1 MATTKAGFKTINLT
15 KIFDKMDRLRCL
27 EPMVWYY
34 QCVNRSIGHLAG
46 RERDKYEEHLARMSP
61 EQVRDFR
68 RYINTDLD
76 NLSIEFYLQ
85 RAAWAKE
92 CYQKD
97 EAGKEAKEEHK
108 KEALEDPSRHPCQMK
123 GGFARIADSGEELDY
138 TYEQFLGETLPI
150 FVAIH
155 NHLASINRALGNLY
169 YYATEVPFSSFTP
182 TGKTE
187 ILHMSKE
194 LERLMLGLLVATH
207 LQRRHEWQTDLVSY
221 LASCRSDCYRFL
233 ETIPRY
239 YQNHRMRLVVF
250 PIDPVPEN
258 VDPYRVPEDVDPYRG
273 RARLNPLPLTCA
285 PWSAGA
291 YLDFLDTYQNIVHH
305 LMAVIVWSIRLY
317 SVWYFVPRRYLRL
330 ISPMQ
335 PH

>member
-1 MATTKAGFKTINLT
+1 
-15 KIFDKMDRLRCL
+15 MDRLRCL

-46 RERDKYEEHLARMSP
+46 RQRNRYEEHLARMSP

-85 RAAWAKE
+85 RVEWAKE
-92 CYQKD
+92 CYVERDKQR
-97 EAGKEAKEEHK
+97 HK
-108 KEALEDPSRHPCQMK
+108 KDALDNPPRHPCQMK
-123 GGFARIADSGEELDY
+123 GGFQRIAAAGNEPDY

-155 NHLASINRALGNLY
+155 NHLTSINRALGNLY
-169 YYATEVPFSSFTP
+169 YYTTEVPFSSFTP

-187 ILHMSKE
+187 ILHMTKE
-194 LERLMLGLLVATH
+194 LDRLMMGLLVATH
-207 LQRRHEWQTDLVSY
+207 LQRRHVWQTDLVSY
-221 LASCRSDCYRFL
+221 LVTCRSDCYRFL

-250 PIDPVPEN
+250 PIDPVAE
-258 VDPYRVPEDVDPYRG
+258 EADPYRG
-273 RARLNPLPLTCA
+273 KEKLDRLPLSCV

-305 LMAVIVWSIRLY
+305 IMAVAVWTLRLY
-317 SVWYFVPRRYLRL
+317 SLWYFVPRRYLRL
-330 ISPMQ
+330 VSPMQ
-335 PH
+335 H

>member
-1 MATTKAGFKTINLT
+1 MCPKKTEPPKAENLFAEVNLGT
-15 KIFDKMDRLRCL
+15 VFGKMDSLQCLR
-27 EPMVWYY
+27 PMVWYY

-46 RERDKYEEHLARMSP
+46 RKRHEDEGQLARMSP
-61 EQVRDFR
+61 DQVRDFR

-85 RAAWAKE
+85 RAQWARR
-92 CYQKD
+92 CYRGRKHEQHRE
-97 EAGKEAKEEHK
+97 EAIAN
-108 KEALEDPSRHPCQMK
+108 PSRHPCQMK
-123 GGFARIADSGEELDY
+123 GGFARIAKSGKELDY

-187 ILHMSKE
+187 ILHMTKE
-194 LERLMLGLLVATH
+194 LERLMMGLLVSTH
-207 LQRRHEWQTDLVSY
+207 LQRRHDWQTDVVSY
-221 LASCRSDCYRFL
+221 LVSCRSDCYRFL

-250 PIDPVPEN
+250 PIDPVPEDA
-258 VDPYRVPEDVDPYRG
+258 DPYRQKE
-273 RARLNPLPLTCA
+273 NPDALPLTCA

>member
-1 MATTKAGFKTINLT
+1 MVAAKTGFKAINLN
-15 KIFDKMDRLRCL
+15 KIFGKMDRLRCL

-85 RAAWAKE
+85 RVDWAKE
-92 CYQKD
+92 CWKNGR
-97 EAGKEAKEEHK
+97 GKTAKEQHRR
-108 KEALEDPSRHPCQMK
+108 EALKNPSRHPCQMK
-123 GGFARIADSGEELDY
+123 GGFASIAEGGKEREY

-169 YYATEVPFSSFTP
+169 YYMTEVPFSSFTP

-187 ILHMSKE
+187 ILHMTKE

-207 LQRRHEWQTDLVSY
+207 LQRRHEWQTDLVSC
-221 LASCRSDCYRFL
+221 LVSCRSDCYRFM

-250 PIDPVPEN
+250 PISPVPEE
-258 VDPYRVPEDVDPYRG
+258 VDPYGVPTDVDLYHGQR
-273 RARLNPLPLTCA
+273 RLSPLPLTCA

-305 LMAVIVWSIRLY
+305 LMAVIVWSLRLY
-317 SVWYFVPRRYLRL
+317 SLWYFVPRRYLQL
-330 ISPMQ
+330 IAPMQ
-335 PH
+335 H